1 MNGGNISL
9 TSQMAQLAWVFVVS
23 RRMFR
28 LFRSSSTD
36 VTTDVMNPKYMM
48 IDDDNNDDFTGRL
61 NTVKTDSREPYNTVL
76 KHDWLISIG
85 ANSIPLHVRTATEK
99 ETSIDFWCT
108 NPLSEQTAPI

>member
-1 MNGGNISL
+1 
-9 TSQMAQLAWVFVVS
+9 
-23 RRMFR
+23 
-28 LFRSSSTD
+28 
-36 VTTDVMNPKYMM
+36 MNPKYMM

-108 NPLSEQTAPI
+108 NPLSEQTAPIWFSNKGAINDQLIVYLTIIIVILDAIFTLPLTTSSES